1 MPAMHRLEEVRE
13 NFRFIVSEVT
23 AQVELTRRFYDQPSR
38 ELMEKISSRDDY
50 VDNLKSVIE
59 EQSFDRLM
67 DPRGIERAKVVEL
80 RALTTI
86 TANLERIADFAV
98 NLVGQMGHLVHL
110 ESSRLMDFAPFF
122 DEVLVGLDNIVA
134 ALDQRN
140 SNKAFRICQ
149 CEFNLDKL
157 HAQTFAKVLQEM
169 EHNEHRGDLVTIV
182 FISHYLE
189 RMGDCLL
196 NIGEALIFVLV
207 GEKMKIRQYQAL
219 SDTLAASGLES
230 SVGQVEF
237 ESIWGTRGGCRIAAV
252 QDPRPESSSPVLF
265 KQGVAKKLSKEKEN
279 LELWEKL
286 APGLPPKVW
295 AFQEGE
301 EGEGSI
307 LLEYLPGC
315 TMQDLIINGDDEG
328 LALSEHLLEATLGKV
343 WWATKQASSLRPDFV
358 GQIRS
363 RQEAVYRMHPEFK
376 TKPVAIGNLQLPSFE
391 GMLDTLEEL
400 EPELAAPYVVRT
412 HGDLNL
418 NNVIFDPAR
427 QSLHFIDLHRSAL
440 ADCAQDI
447 SVFLISN
454 FRLPVFDVAVRRR
467 INTVIGRFLAFAL
480 DFARNIGD
488 QAFQARLALGL
499 GRSLFSSTRFEM
511 NNSFAREMHL
521 RAVYLLER
529 VVAHR
534 GKDWSQFKLPRQTL
548 IYP

>member
-67 DPRGIERAKVVEL
+67 DPMGIERVKVVEL

-140 SNKAFRICQ
+140 SHKAFRICQ

-157 HAQTFAKVLQEM
+157 HAQTFAKVLQEL
-169 EHNEHRGDLVTIV
+169 EHNEHRGDLVTMV

-219 SDTLAASGLES
+219 ERHPGRLGPGGLGGPGG
-230 SVGQVEF
+230 VRVHLGHQ
-237 ESIWGTRGGCRIAAV
+237 GRLPHRGGA
-252 QDPRPESSSPVLF
+252 RP
-265 KQGVAKKLSKEKEN
+265 
-279 LELWEKL
+279 
-286 APGLPPKVW
+286 APGIVQPGFVQAGCGQKAGQGKKRTWSCGKSWPPACPPRCGPFRRARTAK
-295 AFQEGE
+295 
-301 EGEGSI
+301 GSI

-328 LALSEHLLEATLGKV
+328 LVLSEHLLEATLGKV
-343 WWATKQASSLRPDFV
+343 WWATKQA
-358 GQIRS
+358 
-363 RQEAVYRMHPEFK
+363 
-376 TKPVAIGNLQLPSFE
+376 QLLTP
-391 GMLDTLEEL
+391 
-400 EPELAAPYVVRT
+400 
-412 HGDLNL
+412 
-418 NNVIFDPAR
+418 
-427 QSLHFIDLHRSAL
+427 
-440 ADCAQDI
+440 
-447 SVFLISN
+447 
-454 FRLPVFDVAVRRR
+454 
-467 INTVIGRFLAFAL
+467 
-480 DFARNIGD
+480 
-488 QAFQARLALGL
+488 
-499 GRSLFSSTRFEM
+499 
-511 NNSFAREMHL
+511 
-521 RAVYLLER
+521 
-529 VVAHR
+529 
-534 GKDWSQFKLPRQTL
+534 
-548 IYP
+548 

>member
-1 MPAMHRLEEVRE
+1 MHRLEEVRE
-13 NFRFIVSEVT
+13 NFRFIVSEVI
-23 AQVELTRRFYDQPSR
+23 AQVELTRRFFDHPSR
-38 ELMEKISSRDDY
+38 DLMEKISSRDDY

-80 RALTTI
+80 RALNTI

-98 NLVGQMGHLVHL
+98 NILGQMGHLSHL
-110 ESSRLMDFAPFF
+110 DSGHLLDFAPFF
-122 DEVLVGLDNIVA
+122 DEVLGGLNNIVE
-134 ALDQRN
+134 ALDHRHA
-140 SNKAFRICQ
+140 NKAFRICQ

-157 HAQTFAKVLQEM
+157 HAQTFAKVLAELEQSD
-169 EHNEHRGDLVTIV
+169 HRSDLVTV
-182 FISHYLE
+182 LFISHYLE

-219 SDTLAASGLES
+219 NDTMAASGLEA

-265 KQGVAKKLSKEKEN
+265 KQGSSKKLAKEKEN
-279 LELWEKL
+279 LALWEKL

-295 AFQEGE
+295 AFQEGD

-328 LALSEHLLEATLGKV
+328 LELSEHLLEATLGKV
-343 WWATKQASSLRPDFV
+343 WWATKQARSLRPDFV

-363 RQEAVYRMHPEFK
+363 RQEAVYRMHPEFQ
-376 TKPVAIGNLQLPSFE
+376 TKPVAIGNLRLPSFDD
-391 GMLDTLEEL
+391 MLESLEAI
-400 EPELAAPYVVRT
+400 EPELAAPYAVRT

-418 NNVIFDPAR
+418 NNVIFDPAAHG
-427 QSLHFIDLHRSAL
+427 LHFIDLHRSAL

-454 FRLPVFDVAVRRR
+454 FRLPVFELEVRRR
-467 INTVIGRFLAFAL
+467 INAVIGRFLAFAL

-488 QAFQARLALGL
+488 EAFQARLAMGL

-511 NNSFAREMHL
+511 NSAFAREMHL

-534 GKDWSQFKLPRQTL
+534 GRDWSQFKLPRQTL
-548 IYP
+548 VYP